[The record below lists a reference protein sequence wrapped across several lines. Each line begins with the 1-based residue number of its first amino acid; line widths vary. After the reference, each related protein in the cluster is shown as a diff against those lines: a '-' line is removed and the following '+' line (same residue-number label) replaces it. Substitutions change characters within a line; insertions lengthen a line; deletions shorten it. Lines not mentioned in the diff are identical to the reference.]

1 VQGAVAI
8 NNAAAGAAHDADAKK
23 KEWRL
28 RPAAV
33 QLRYVLHGLL
43 AEMRQERLLR
53 LLSRGS
59 AELRL
64 AAEDGVLCIGQEAQ
78 ELRRSF
84 VPLDAAFTGCVP
96 PLGRARAP
104 RGGE

>member
-8 NNAAAGAAHDADAKK
+8 NNAASGAAHDVDAKK

-64 AAEDGVLCIGQEAQ
+64 AAEDGVLCIGHEAQ

-84 VPLDAAFTGCVP
+84 VPLDAAFTGCVLP
-96 PLGRARAP
+96 PGRAP
-104 RGGE
+104 GGGE